1 MKTLKWKEQNSWTT
15 AKKKYRGNYES
26 SARGMCDAIE
36 TVLQNAQPR
45 IYYFF
50 WVAGHE
56 ISSKKSEKESGT
68 KKFDKNTID
77 QISSNLDKLDEIIKR
92 LDEDN

>member
-1 MKTLKWKEQNSWTT
+1 MENLKLILDKINNDLSDLEEKVDKS
-15 AKKKYRGNYES
+15 
-26 SARGMCDAIE
+26 
-36 TVLQNAQPR
+36 
-45 IYYFF
+45 
-50 WVAGHE
+50 